1 MAYTVHAG
9 KGPVMVWQTEGGST
23 RATPGTGT
31 VAGRA
36 KLTVMQKR
44 RGEWW
49 PIGTVVVE
57 PGGSQSEVP
66 LTELRTPPDN
76 DWRAFWR
83 SSWFGG
89 GGKRSGVIRFAQPV
103 TDRTPEVVRLA
114 KADIDRASSVF
125 SSLRP
130 TRGLTNPLG
139 FCRLA
144 YANWEQPSPV
154 GWAARRESG
163 API

>member
-1 MAYTVHAG
+1 M
-9 KGPVMVWQTEGGST
+9 
-23 RATPGTGT
+23 
-31 VAGRA
+31 
-36 KLTVMQKR
+36 
-44 RGEWW
+44 
-49 PIGTVVVE
+49 
-57 PGGSQSEVP
+57 
-66 LTELRTPPDN
+66 
-76 DWRAFWR
+76 
-83 SSWFGG
+83 
-89 GGKRSGVIRFAQPV
+89 

-154 GWAARRESG
+154 GWAALRESG
-163 API
+163 APIRPEAAQVTAWNGIGVCNPDEQIFEKAVAFAVEAERRSRDAEKFLCPLLNTQGNGIDR